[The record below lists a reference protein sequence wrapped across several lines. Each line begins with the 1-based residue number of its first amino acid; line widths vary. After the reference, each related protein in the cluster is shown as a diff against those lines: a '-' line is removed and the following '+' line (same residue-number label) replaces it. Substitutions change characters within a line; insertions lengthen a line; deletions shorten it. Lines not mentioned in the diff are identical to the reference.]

1 MRFRPSTQAANLV
14 VRINLDI
21 VATSTDGSVFLD
33 SLNMH
38 PILPHNVWVNG
49 SIAETAVSTGGR
61 SFNIDTSYG
70 QSLVADLLE
79 DGVSGV
85 KGYAYEPYL
94 TAVGSPSVLMNMYAQ
109 GFNLAEAHAAAN
121 LQTSWMGVT
130 VGDPKMAPFA
140 DQIHDVNLF
149 GVRQFGNASYLQ
161 PSQIQLAL
169 ENKGMSASNGTILV
183 ENIQGN
189 VELYRGNPLYQPEMK
204 AVLESCIQSK

>member
-1 MRFRPSTQAANLV
+1 
-14 VRINLDI
+14 
-21 VATSTDGSVFLD
+21 
-33 SLNMH
+33 
-38 PILPHNVWVNG
+38 
-49 SIAETAVSTGGR
+49 
-61 SFNIDTSYG
+61 
-70 QSLVADLLE
+70 
-79 DGVSGV
+79 
-85 KGYAYEPYL
+85 
-94 TAVGSPSVLMNMYAQ
+94 MYAQ

-161 PSQIQLAL
+161 PSQIQLAI

-189 VELYRGNPLYQPEMK
+189 VELYRSNLTLPAGNESGSRILHTIEITPQTTGWMDLRIRYLNTSNERIKSNNLDTLRFWVNALLLSKTCTVIRKFM
-204 AVLESCIQSK
+204 LEVIISSAQLKRRTIKT